1 MVMERYQRLYSIG
14 ENLYQAN
21 SDILLCAGVL
31 LLDTK
36 SNKVLAQLKFRNLS
50 DKIVKGF
57 QISLNCFDIGD
68 KELEGVDEF
77 QYLDLNCGQGMEFG
91 SKTPIYVES
100 PNTRSFKI
108 NSCTVY
114 FKDGSKTTIEGTWEK
129 LPKQLA
135 ISSNNDLL
143 KQYQIEFGAKASFRF
158 WNTEDAWSC
167 SCGAINKN
175 EYGICYNCKNTKS
188 RLLEVDES
196 VINNNL
202 EKRIQ
207 KEKELA
213 RKKELEIREKEK
225 IRVQKEKEK
234 REKTKNVIIKSV
246 FSCVTV
252 LLLAIGI
259 YVSTQVVYPNM
270 QYKKAVEYYNSQ
282 KYTEALEIFG
292 KIVGKKS
299 DAKSYIT
306 KTKYEIAKNYFND
319 GNYEKAI
326 TSFEELNGF
335 EDSKEYI
342 EKSEEGIKENEKA
355 EKYKEATELI
365 SSGEYDEALKTL
377 KYIIGYKDTDSLKKD
392 CVEKYSNELLAD
404 KNYEECIKIC
414 REEHVYNGA
423 YHKSCYYSGISLQD
437 KKHYK
442 DAVGMFSNA
451 DNYKDSEK
459 RRKQCQAYIDYDKAI
474 EYMESGDLSKAIDIF
489 SKNKDLKDATTY
501 LNLCNNYVKYAGK
514 WVCRTYYIYHDDGS
528 VSDLNYTADDEDIE
542 VDVCISRN
550 KKVTYRVEGA
560 KAKINGNVLTY
571 TKYYKGSDISTFNL
585 ATGAR
590 VTQFLHSDGSK
601 SDRYVYTHVKK

>member
-1 MVMERYQRLYSIG
+1 
-14 ENLYQAN
+14 
-21 SDILLCAGVL
+21 
-31 LLDTK
+31 
-36 SNKVLAQLKFRNLS
+36 
-50 DKIVKGF
+50 
-57 QISLNCFDIGD
+57 
-68 KELEGVDEF
+68 
-77 QYLDLNCGQGMEFG
+77 MEFG

-129 LPKQLA
+129 LPKQLD

-326 TSFEELNGF
+326 TS
-335 EDSKEYI
+335 
-342 EKSEEGIKENEKA
+342 
-355 EKYKEATELI
+355 
-365 SSGEYDEALKTL
+365 ALTHL
-377 KYIIGYKDTDSLKKD
+377 
-392 CVEKYSNELLAD
+392 YS
-404 KNYEECIKIC
+404 
-414 REEHVYNGA
+414 V
-423 YHKSCYYSGISLQD
+423 
-437 KKHYK
+437 
-442 DAVGMFSNA
+442 
-451 DNYKDSEK
+451 
-459 RRKQCQAYIDYDKAI
+459 
-474 EYMESGDLSKAIDIF
+474 
-489 SKNKDLKDATTY
+489 
-501 LNLCNNYVKYAGK
+501 
-514 WVCRTYYIYHDDGS
+514 
-528 VSDLNYTADDEDIE
+528 
-542 VDVCISRN
+542 
-550 KKVTYRVEGA
+550 
-560 KAKINGNVLTY
+560 
-571 TKYYKGSDISTFNL
+571 
-585 ATGAR
+585 
-590 VTQFLHSDGSK
+590 
-601 SDRYVYTHVKK
+601 